1 MKKRTKFI
9 MGAISLYIF
18 LIFIFA
24 MFGSEE
30 DIPKFLGLSLASLF
44 PLFLILNSMRYIDY
58 RKWYI
63 DPTSYG
69 WPFVL
74 DGPVI
79 DTAWYHLV
87 VGAILLIVV
96 IFSILLLIFG

>member
-9 MGAISLYIF
+9 IGAISLYIF
-18 LIFIFA
+18 LIIVFA
-24 MFGSEE
+24 MSCPEE
-30 DIPKFLGLSLASLF
+30 DILKFLGLFLASLF
-44 PLFLILNSMRYIDY
+44 PIFLILNSIRFIEHG
-58 RKWYI
+58 KWYI

-74 DGPVI
+74 DGPII

-87 VGAILLIVV
+87 IGEIFLIVIMLF
-96 IFSILLLIFG
+96 IFLLIFG

>member
-9 MGAISLYIF
+9 IGAIFFYIF
-18 LIFIFA
+18 LIIVFA
-24 MFGSEE
+24 MFYSEE
-30 DIPKFLGLSLASLF
+30 DILKFLGLFLASLF
-44 PLFLILNSMRYIDY
+44 PIFLILNSIRFIEHGD
-58 RKWYI
+58 WYI
-63 DPTSYG
+63 DPTSYS

-87 VGAILLIVV
+87 VGTILLIVV
-96 IFSILLLIFG
+96 IFSILLLISG